1 MKPPRLDFW
10 FDFVDPLSWLLALE
24 LEPLERA
31 DEIVVRWLP
40 LELRPPPTPLTA
52 IDDPEL
58 ADRWARARAIRGAG
72 TPPFA
77 PPRLV
82 PWTRKAHEL
91 VLHAEEQDRASQV
104 RMRLFSAYLLE
115 GRDIGRVDV
124 LVDIASVEG
133 LDPTNVKAVLDVDR
147 HQAAVAACLD
157 AAAAARVHVPPT
169 LVLDDRRVEGF
180 HNGAAVRTFV
190 GT

>member
-1 MKPPRLDFW
+1 MNPPRLDFW

-24 LEPLERA
+24 LEPLAEA
-31 DEIVVRWLP
+31 DEIIVRWLP
-40 LELRPPPTPLTA
+40 RELRPPPTPLTA

-58 ADRWARARAIRGAG
+58 ADRWARARAIRGVE
-72 TPPFA
+72 TPAFA

-91 VLHAEEQDRASQV
+91 VLHAEEHGRARQV

-124 LVDIASVEG
+124 LVEIARAEG
-133 LDPTNVKAVLDVDR
+133 LEPTHAKAVLDVDR
-147 HQAAVAACLD
+147 HEAAVAACLD
-157 AAAAARVHVPPT
+157 AAAAAGVDMPPT
-169 LVLDDRRVEGF
+169 LVLDDRRAEGF